1 MVGRSYGALSNTG
14 TYSAASLGICDDTI
28 FLERYT
34 PASGGGDGLD
44 PETGHQVGSNEHIII
59 VILALFNIHVL
70 LFIRENISSF
80 RIRNPPCLPDCV
92 LASFTLHPP
101 DRP

>member
-1 MVGRSYGALSNTG
+1 
-14 TYSAASLGICDDTI
+14 
-28 FLERYT
+28 
-34 PASGGGDGLD
+34 
-44 PETGHQVGSNEHIII
+44 
-59 VILALFNIHVL
+59 LALFNIHVL